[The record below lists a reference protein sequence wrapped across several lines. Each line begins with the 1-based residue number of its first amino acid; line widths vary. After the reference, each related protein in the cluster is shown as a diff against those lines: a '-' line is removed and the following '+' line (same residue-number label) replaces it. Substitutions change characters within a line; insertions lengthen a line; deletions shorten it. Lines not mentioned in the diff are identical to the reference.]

1 MEKALLVQDE
11 VENKRVSTWDVYVQE
26 LKKVSSI
33 AIPMVVATLSQHLSR
48 VVSMMMVGHL
58 GELSLSGAA
67 VATSLTNVTGFSLLF
82 GLAGGLETSCGQAFG
97 AGEYHKLGSYT
108 FGGALSLIVVCLPIS
123 LLWIFM
129 DKLLIFIGQDHS
141 ISSEAGR
148 YAVWLIPTLFP
159 YAILQALMRYLQTQ
173 SLIFPIVISSIAAL
187 FFHVPVCWF
196 LVFCLNMG
204 NSGAALAIGLSYWFN
219 IAMLVFYVKRSAACQ
234 RTRISYSTYGLSS
247 IREFFKFGI
256 PSALMACL
264 EWWTCEIIVLL
275 SGLLPNPQV
284 ETSVLSIGLLIASF
298 HYYIP
303 HSVGVA
309 ASTRVSN
316 ELGAGNPKAA
326 RTAFWA
332 VMILSTA
339 EAITTT
345 ITLLSSRHVLG
356 YAFSNEKGIVIYLRD
371 LTPLVCLLLVM
382 DSIQAVLSGIARGSG
397 RQHLGAFIN
406 LGAFYLFGIPLSL
419 VMGFVWHY
427 GGRGLWMGLNAGST
441 VQALLFFLL
450 TAFTNWEKQVVLARG
465 RIFDTDQTLT
475 V

>member
-1 MEKALLVQDE
+1 
-11 VENKRVSTWDVYVQE
+11 
-26 LKKVSSI
+26 
-33 AIPMVVATLSQHLSR
+33 MVVATLSQHLVR

-82 GLAGGLETSCGQAFG
+82 GLAGGLETLCGQAFG

-108 FGGALSLIVVCLPIS
+108 FGAALSLIIVCLPIS
-123 LLWIFM
+123 LLWISM
-129 DKLLIFIGQDHS
+129 DKLLVFIGQDHS

-159 YAILQALMRYLQTQ
+159 YAILQAVMRYLQTQ

-219 IAMLVFYVKRSAACQ
+219 IAMLVFYVKHSAACQ
-234 RTRISYSTYGLSS
+234 RTRISYSTYCLFSMG
-247 IREFFKFGI
+247 EFFKFGI

-284 ETSVLSIGLLIASF
+284 ETSVLSIG
-298 HYYIP
+298 
-303 HSVGVA
+303 
-309 ASTRVSN
+309 TRVSN

-356 YAFSNEKGIVIYLRD
+356 YAFSNEKDIVICLRD

-406 LGAFYLFGIPLSL
+406 LGAFYLIGIPMSL
-419 VMGFVWHY
+419 AMGFAWHY

-450 TAFTNWEKQVVLARG
+450 TAITNWEKQAVLARG